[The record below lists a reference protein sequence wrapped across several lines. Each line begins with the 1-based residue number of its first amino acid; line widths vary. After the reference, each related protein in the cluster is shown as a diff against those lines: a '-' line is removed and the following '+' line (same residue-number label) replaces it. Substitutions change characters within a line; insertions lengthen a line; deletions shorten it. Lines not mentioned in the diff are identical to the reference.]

1 MIFVLTV
8 AKELLFG
15 KIRHFH
21 IFKYG
26 FMNQVSFNERLRQ
39 ILILMLILALFIL
52 LISQMTLFIPGL
64 LGGLTLYIL
73 SRTLYFR
80 LIFKQKWKK
89 GWTALLFILG
99 YLLIISLPVYFS
111 ITLASPK
118 IRALAENQEQIIK
131 SIESVSQKVEQ
142 KTGFSIFTAQNAKTI
157 AQKVSALIPLILN
170 STMVLLTNL
179 IMMFFLLYYL
189 LVHGSATERYLG
201 KMIPLKHEN
210 VSLLAGETKMMIKAN
225 ALGIPIICI
234 IQGAVATLGYW
245 IFGVEDWGLW
255 GFVTGVFAFFPLV
268 GTMIVWVPLVCF
280 LFVQGSNWPALG
292 LTIYSVI
299 VTGNV
304 DYLARLKLMKYMGDV
319 HPMVTVLGVIVGLN
333 LFGFIG
339 LVFGPLLV
347 SYFLI
352 MVKIYINEFDKN
364 PEVTNVVAETQEPEH
379 NIQK

>member
-1 MIFVLTV
+1 
-8 AKELLFG
+8 
-15 KIRHFH
+15 
-21 IFKYG
+21 
-26 FMNQVSFNERLRQ
+26 MNQVSFNERLRQ

-52 LISQMTLFIPGL
+52 LISQLTLFIPGL

-99 YLLIISLPVYFS
+99 YLLIIALPVYFS

-201 KMIPLKHEN
+201 KIIPLKHEN

-268 GTMIVWVPLVCF
+268 GTMIVWVPLVGF

-292 LTIYSVI
+292 LTIYSFI

>member
-1 MIFVLTV
+1 
-8 AKELLFG
+8 
-15 KIRHFH
+15 
-21 IFKYG
+21 
-26 FMNQVSFNERLRQ
+26 MNQVSFNERLRQ
-39 ILILMLILALFIL
+39 ILILMLILALFVL

-99 YLLIISLPVYFS
+99 YLLIIALPVYFS

-131 SIESVSQKVEQ
+131 SIESVSQKVKQ
-142 KTGFSIFTAQNAKTI
+142 KTGISIFTAENAKTI

-201 KMIPLKHEN
+201 KIIPLKHEN

-268 GTMIVWVPLVCF
+268 GTMIVWVPLVGF

-292 LTIYSVI
+292 LTIYSFI

>member
-1 MIFVLTV
+1 
-8 AKELLFG
+8 
-15 KIRHFH
+15 
-21 IFKYG
+21 
-26 FMNQVSFNERLRQ
+26 MNQVSFNERLRQ

-99 YLLIISLPVYFS
+99 YLLIIALPVYFS

-131 SIESVSQKVEQ
+131 SIESVSKKVEQ

-201 KMIPLKHEN
+201 KIIPLKHEN

-268 GTMIVWVPLVCF
+268 GTMIVWVPLVGF

-292 LTIYSVI
+292 LTIYSFI

>member
-1 MIFVLTV
+1 MD
-8 AKELLFG
+8 
-15 KIRHFH
+15 
-21 IFKYG
+21 
-26 FMNQVSFNERLRQ
+26 QPSFNERLRQ
-39 ILILMLILALFIL
+39 ILILLLILVIAIL
-52 LISQMTLFIPGL
+52 LISQMTIFIPGL
-64 LGGLTLYIL
+64 LGGITLYIL
-73 SRTLYFR
+73 SRTVYFQ
-80 LIFKQKWKK
+80 LIFKRKWKK

-99 YLLIISLPVYFS
+99 YLIIIALPVYFS
-111 ITLASPK
+111 VTLASPK
-118 IRALAENQEQIIK
+118 IRDLAENQDKIIQ
-131 SIESVSQKVEQ
+131 SIQSVSDKVKL
-142 KTGFSIFTAQNAKTI
+142 KTGFSILSAESAKTI
-157 AQKVSALIPLILN
+157 AQKVSTFIPGILN

-201 KMIPLKHEN
+201 KIIPLKHEN

-292 LTIYSVI
+292 LTIYSFI

>member
-1 MIFVLTV
+1 MLTV

-15 KIRHFH
+15 KTRHFH

-52 LISQMTLFIPGL
+52 LISQLTLFIPGL

-99 YLLIISLPVYFS
+99 YLLIIALPVYFS

-131 SIESVSQKVEQ
+131 SIESVSQKVKQ
-142 KTGFSIFTAQNAKTI
+142 KTGISIFTAENAKTI

-201 KMIPLKHEN
+201 KIIPLKHEN

-268 GTMIVWVPLVCF
+268 GTMIVWVPLVGF

-292 LTIYSVI
+292 LTIYSFI

-364 PEVTNVVAETQEPEH
+364 PEVTNVVAEMQEPEH

>member
-1 MIFVLTV
+1 
-8 AKELLFG
+8 
-15 KIRHFH
+15 
-21 IFKYG
+21 
-26 FMNQVSFNERLRQ
+26 MNQVSFNESLRQ
-39 ILILMLILALFIL
+39 ILILLLILVLFIL
-52 LISQMTLFIPGL
+52 LISHMTIFIPGL

-73 SRTLYFR
+73 SRTLYFK
-80 LIFKQKWKK
+80 LIFKRKWKK
-89 GWTALLFILG
+89 GWTAFLFILV
-99 YLLIISLPVYFS
+99 YLLIIALPVYFS

-118 IRALAENQEQIIK
+118 IRSLAENQEQIIK
-131 SIESVSQKVEQ
+131 SIESVSLKVEQ
-142 KTGFSIFTAQNAKTI
+142 KTGISILSADNAKTI
-157 AQKVSALIPLILN
+157 AQKVSAFIPRILN
-170 STMVLLTNL
+170 STLVLLTNL

-201 KMIPLKHEN
+201 KVIPLKHEN

-245 IFGVEDWGLW
+245 IFGIEDWGLW

-268 GTMIVWVPLVCF
+268 GTMIVWVPLVGF
-280 LFVQGSNWPALG
+280 LFVQGHNWPAFG
-292 LTIYSVI
+292 LTVYSFL

-319 HPMVTVLGVIVGLN
+319 HPLITVLGVIVGLN

-352 MVKIYINEFDKN
+352 MVKIYINEFSKN
-364 PEVTNVVAETQEPEH
+364 PEITNVIAETQKPES
-379 NIQK
+379 NNQQ